1 MTIIKTLNFHG
12 IHNMINNMYIMY
24 THTPYDTSDLT
35 ITRIMVFIRMIFIVF
50 IPASEVICL
59 VSC

>member
-1 MTIIKTLNFHG
+1 
-12 IHNMINNMYIMY
+12 MY

>member
-12 IHNMINNMYIMY
+12 IHNMINNMCIYIYMY

-35 ITRIMVFIRMIFIVF
+35 ITRIMVFIRMIFI
-50 IPASEVICL
+50 
-59 VSC
+59 